1 VRQISVWVSHRRILQ
16 LRCVQGGIKVGATE
30 AIAPG
35 LPMQGHPRD
44 EIYLFQMK
52 YSFEKFS

>member
-1 VRQISVWVSHRRILQ
+1 